1 MLSVKLKN
9 FAVISSYYMY
19 YRYRNIT
26 FKYYKAYNIKNFN
39 LKSDMG

>member
-19 YRYRNIT
+19 YRNIT